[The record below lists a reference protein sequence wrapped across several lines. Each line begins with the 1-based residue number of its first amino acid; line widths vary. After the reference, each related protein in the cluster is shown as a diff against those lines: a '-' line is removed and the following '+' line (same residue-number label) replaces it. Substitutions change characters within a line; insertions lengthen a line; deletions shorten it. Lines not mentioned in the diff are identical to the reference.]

1 MSNVSICLNY
11 QLRGDTPLSSAPAPA
26 DKTASDQLALRRSQ
40 SLTSIV
46 QTEIERLIL
55 QGELAPDTRINE
67 LGLATQ
73 LGVSRGP
80 VREACR
86 TLQASGLIESK
97 PNRGFFVRLLTTEE
111 AIEAYHTR
119 AAIIA
124 YAGMTL
130 APIITQSQLETLRDL
145 LDKMDAVVSR
155 GEVETYDPINL
166 EFHDSILQMA
176 GNERLR
182 QTYHD
187 LLREQHMFRHR
198 GLSHGDNLLVSN
210 REHRLIVDSLAKG
223 DAASAFNSMRDHVL
237 HGMQRML
244 KADSQ

>member
-1 MSNVSICLNY
+1 M
-11 QLRGDTPLSSAPAPA
+11 SSASASA

-46 QTEIERLIL
+46 QAEIERLIL

-67 LGLATQ
+67 LGLAER

-86 TLQASGLIESK
+86 TLQAFGLVESK
-97 PNRGFFVRLLTTEE
+97 PNRGFFVRLLTAEE
-111 AIEAYHTR
+111 AIEAYHAR

-130 APIITQSQLETLRDL
+130 APIIEQPQLETLYHL
-145 LDKMDAVVSR
+145 LDQMDAVVGR
-155 GEVETYDPINL
+155 GEVGTYDPINL
-166 EFHDSILQMA
+166 KFHDSILRMA

-182 QTYHD
+182 QTYRD
-187 LLREQHMFRHR
+187 LLREQHLFRHR
-198 GLSHGDNLLVSN
+198 GLSHGDNLAVSN

-223 DAASAFNSMRDHVL
+223 DATAAFNSMRDHVL
-237 HGMQRML
+237 LGMQRML
-244 KADSQ
+244 DADSE

>member
-1 MSNVSICLNY
+1 MSSVPASDDKNV
-11 QLRGDTPLSSAPAPA
+11 T
-26 DKTASDQLALRRSQ
+26 DQLALRRSQ

-46 QTEIERLIL
+46 QLEIERLIL

-67 LGLATQ
+67 LSLANQ

-86 TLQASGLIESK
+86 TLQALGLIESK
-97 PNRGFFVRLLTTEE
+97 PNRGFFVRLLTTKE
-111 AIEAYHTR
+111 AIEAYNTR

-130 APIITQSQLETLRDL
+130 APVIEQPQLELLNHL
-145 LDKMDAVVSR
+145 LDKMDTVVSR
-155 GEVETYDPINL
+155 GEVGTYDPINL
-166 EFHDSILQMA
+166 EFHDSILRMA

-187 LLREQHMFRHR
+187 LLREQHLFRHR
-198 GLSHGDNLLVSN
+198 GLSDGDNLAVSN
-210 REHRLIVDSLAKG
+210 REHRLIVDSLASK
-223 DAASAFNSMRDHVL
+223 DANAAFNSMRDHVL
-237 HGMQRML
+237 LGMQRML
-244 KADSQ
+244 NAGSQ

>member
-1 MSNVSICLNY
+1 M
-11 QLRGDTPLSSAPAPA
+11 SSAPASS

-46 QTEIERLIL
+46 QAEIERLIL
-55 QGELAPDTRINE
+55 QGELLPDTRINE
-67 LGLATQ
+67 LGLAER

-86 TLQASGLIESK
+86 TLLASGLVESK
-97 PNRGFFVRLLTTEE
+97 PNRGFFVRLLTTQE
-111 AIEAYHTR
+111 AIDAYHAR

-130 APIITQSQLETLRDL
+130 APVIKQPQLNKLFDL
-145 LDKMDAVVSR
+145 TDQMDAVVNR
-155 GEVETYDPINL
+155 GEVGTYDPINL
-166 EFHDSILQMA
+166 EFHDSILRMA

-182 QTYHD
+182 QTYRD
-187 LLREQHMFRHR
+187 LLREQHLFRHR
-198 GLSHGDNLLVSN
+198 GLSQGDNLTVSN

-223 DAASAFNSMRDHVL
+223 DATAAFNSMRDHVL
-237 HGMQRML
+237 LGMQRML
-244 KADSQ
+244 DADSE